1 VSASSATDPT
11 GQGSNIRGRSLLREM
26 TATEHLWDGY
36 HVVQAKFRQRP
47 LGTRT
52 DGTWLMGQ
60 VAAELTQWSNPES
73 RRRKQGE
80 LPDYLIVTTN
90 VVLLPL
96 RAAALTGSTSSLPSV
111 IGMSAPEEII
121 RAV

>member
-1 VSASSATDPT
+1 
-11 GQGSNIRGRSLLREM
+11 
-26 TATEHLWDGY
+26 
-36 HVVQAKFRQRP
+36 VQAKFRQRP